1 MFIRGV
7 SRTED
12 VTGLVLFE
20 KMIYLIC
27 SKSNRILSFFNNES
41 FEDSADEIS
50 IDNMEN
56 PWDIT
61 CSEVNRSL
69 YISDKS
75 HECVWNIKM
84 PDRKI
89 HEYKIDG
96 QPRGMSMIDGQP
108 RGMSITKDNELL
120 LVVYRD
126 EYKQYSLDII
136 NSEDKT
142 ITITIPTEMSEV
154 WQAIRL
160 FSKNF
165 MISHQEKGQHS
176 ISEVSF
182 NGETI
187 LRTFGLESTR
197 PERTIDRKVR
207 DDLFIIDPSAERV
220 FSLNT
225 KWSQETKKSEI
236 RLMINQYHLRLM
248 MRLFLIEKMKKE
260 IGGHWLKLSLI
271 SPNRD
276 DNKSVF

>member
-1 MFIRGV
+1 MFMRGF

-27 SKSNRILSFFNNES
+27 SKSNRILSFFNNEL
-41 FEDSADEIS
+41 FEKPADEIS
-50 IDNMEN
+50 VDNMEN

-75 HECVWNIKM
+75 HQCVWNIKM
-84 PDRKI
+84 PDKKI
-89 HEYKIDG
+89 HECK
-96 QPRGMSMIDGQP
+96 IDGQP

-120 LVVYRD
+120 LVVCRD

-142 ITITIPTEMSEV
+142 LTIHLPTKMNEV

-197 PERTIDRKVR
+197 PDQTINWRAR
-207 DDLFIIDPSAERV
+207 DNLFVIDPSAERV
-220 FSLNT
+220 YSLNT
-225 KWSQETKKSEI
+225 KGSQETEKSEI
-236 RLMINQYHLRLM
+236 RLMISQYHLRLM
-248 MRLFLIEKMKKE
+248 MRLFLIEKMKKG

-271 SPNRD
+271 SPNHD
-276 DNKSVF
+276 DNKSIF